1 MATNLLEV
9 MQGYADGDD
18 DHAGVHFWNTS
29 SRDYDLVPYGELSRR
44 AFAFGAR
51 LLESERGAGAV
62 CMIACHSPYATL
74 IAFYGA
80 ISVGAV
86 PMIFPM
92 PRALGSHDALIERI
106 QHWGSRLRQ
115 PSILVLEE
123 GLDEKFHQAIPA
135 TQAIIRLGASPLGQ
149 WDQAERPAREHS
161 LESDDVAFFQTTSSS
176 TGDHKAVA
184 ISHANILSNVDGI
197 RAAVL
202 MDTNERMIAWL
213 PLFHDMGLVGS
224 VLFTFCNAYSLYL
237 MTPTQFIKR
246 PVLWLNG
253 MSEHRCTITTAP
265 NFGYD
270 YCSRLVADHDAAKL
284 DLSCVKHFFIG
295 AEPIRVSTIKSFCD
309 KFRVSGVVPGMIRPA
324 YGLAESTIITTISQ
338 PKHKA
343 GFIYLDADS
352 IGMGRPVRVMGSR
365 DFAALDD
372 VLLRDQVAVCTAG
385 TPIDRMQVSLVDE
398 EGHQV
403 GEHHAGEIVIQGS
416 SVALGYVDGE
426 QEMVQRFE
434 HQQIGTGDMGVIVDG
449 DLFII
454 ERIKN
459 VIIRNGENYLV
470 SAMEQRLAELLQ
482 ISHENVA
489 VFESDIHD
497 PASPI
502 VVLVEKH
509 GGLEDDQ
516 IEPMLAALPQDNFPL
531 DLILF
536 HRSRTIPRT
545 TSGKKRHFFCR
556 KQYQKGELDY
566 QQRIEVTAD
575 RIAAAKNKNSGE
587 TQHTGV

>member
-1 MATNLLEV
+1 MAANLLEV
-9 MQGYADGDD
+9 MQGYVDGKDAQ
-18 DHAGVHFWNTS
+18 AGLHFWNTS
-29 SRDYDLVPYGELSRR
+29 SRGYDLVSYGELSRR

-51 LLESERGAGAV
+51 LMSADRGAGAV

-80 ISVGAV
+80 ISIGAI

-92 PRALGSHDALIERI
+92 PRALGSHEALIERI
-106 QHWGSRLRQ
+106 QHWGARLRR

-123 GLDEKFHQAIPA
+123 GLDEKFHKAIPA
-135 TQAIIRLGASPLGQ
+135 EQAIIRLAESPLGH
-149 WDQAERPAREHS
+149 WDRQEQPAHGHS
-161 LESDDVAFFQTTSSS
+161 PVAGDVAFFQTTSSS

-184 ISHANILSNVDGI
+184 ISHGNILSNVDGI
-197 RAAVL
+197 RAAVN
-202 MDTNERMIAWL
+202 MDTTERMIAWL
-213 PLFHDMGLVGS
+213 PLFHDMGLVGT
-224 VLFTFCNAYSLYL
+224 VLFSFCNAYPLYL

-246 PVLWLNG
+246 PALWLKG

-270 YCSRLVADHDAAKL
+270 YCSRLVADKEAAEL
-284 DLSCVKHFFIG
+284 DLSGVKHFFIG
-295 AEPIRVSTIKSFCD
+295 AEPIRVSTIRFFCD
-309 KFRVSGVVPGMIRPA
+309 KFRASGVVPDMIRPA

-338 PKHKA
+338 PRPKA
-343 GFIYLDADS
+343 GFIFLEADS
-352 IGMGRPVRVMGSR
+352 IGMDQPVRIVGRS
-365 DFAALDD
+365 DFAAPDD
-372 VLLRDQVAVCTAG
+372 VSLCDRVAVCTAG
-385 TPIDRMQVSLVDE
+385 TPIEHMQVSLVDE
-398 EGHQV
+398 AGNPV
-403 GEHHAGEIVIQGS
+403 RDNHAGEIVIQGS
-416 SVALGYVDGE
+416 SVALGYVDGGE
-426 QEMVQRFE
+426 EIVHRFE
-434 HQQIGTGDMGVIVDG
+434 EQQVGTGDMGVIVDG

-470 SAMEQRLAELLQ
+470 SAMEQRLADLLRV
-482 ISHENVA
+482 SHENVA
-489 VFESDIHD
+489 LFESDIHD
-497 PASPI
+497 PTSPI

-509 GGLEDDQ
+509 KGLADDQ
-516 IEPMLAALPQDNFPL
+516 IESMLATLPQDNFPL

-566 QQRIEVTAD
+566 QQQIEVTAD
-575 RIAAAKNKNSGE
+575 RIAAAKNNLEEEVSG
-587 TQHTGV
+587 